1 MTATP
6 SAPATWRLTSFMA
19 EPTPAFASGTALITA
34 TVAGAIT
41 LPIAS
46 GPTKKKSAKSHVDV
60 CGCQNATLAITSAT
74 SVKAVDT
81 CVGVPSLRVIL
92 WLEPDPMTRPKA
104 SGSITR
110 PVSIADLPCTNCR
123 YWVVRKIS
131 PKRAKNADEIASEP
145 SAKAGLLNS
154 ETSNSG

>member
-6 SAPATWRLTSFMA
+6 SAPATCRLTSFMA
-19 EPTPAFASGTALITA
+19 EPTPACASGTALITA

-46 GPTKKKSAKSHVDV
+46 GPTKKKSARSHVDV

-74 SVKAVDT
+74 TVRAADT
-81 CVGVPSLRVIL
+81 CLGVPSLRLIL
-92 WLEPDPMTRPKA
+92 WLEPEPITSPKA

-110 PVSIADLPCTNCR
+110 AGLIADRPRPNR
-123 YWVVRKIS
+123 RDWGGGEIR
-131 PKRAKNADEIASEP
+131 PKRGEEGEGVGSR
-145 SAKAGLLNS
+145 AGREGGRLK
-154 ETSNSG
+154 SGAGR